1 VAAGTLGLDINTVAL
16 TRGTGVFDSVK
27 PLVLFLLAG
36 FTPLGRVGKPFRV
49 KEGLFAGRPYEHL
62 AAVNALDGEVLVLLF
77 F

>member
-1 VAAGTLGLDINTVAL
+1 MAAGTLGLDINSVAL
-16 TRGTGVFDSVK
+16 TGSSGVFDGIK

-36 FTPLGRVGKPFRV
+36 FTPLRRVRKPFRV